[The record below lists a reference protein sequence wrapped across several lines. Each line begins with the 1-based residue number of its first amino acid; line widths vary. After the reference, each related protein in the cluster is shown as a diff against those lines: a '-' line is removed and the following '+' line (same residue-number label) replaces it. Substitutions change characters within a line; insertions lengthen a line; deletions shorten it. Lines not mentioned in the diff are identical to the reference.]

1 MMRKYPVRF
10 GGGRTEKGAAGCPS
24 LPLHYGPVNELR
36 HKTYLAGRLPY
47 LKPVALGA
55 VALGAAAL
63 LGRLGQS
70 RRGPLH
76 RAVDAIEGPGNG
88 R

>member
-36 HKTYLAGRLPY
+36 HKPYLAGRLPY
-47 LKPVALGA
+47 IEPCGMFHTLLADQNGLYDPTDHNDRL
-55 VALGAAAL
+55 L
-63 LGRLGQS
+63 LGLTS
-70 RRGPLH
+70 R
-76 RAVDAIEGPGNG
+76 AT
-88 R
+88 